1 MEDSETE
8 AAETDPLVKQS
19 GDNRLQTAGGGEG
32 DGGARRWTGGARKP
46 ARHHPD
52 GRPRLSLVPETCEK
66 STEEEA
72 DQHKE
77 DSEEKGGSKKTAES
91 PTPLCPFFGVRN
103 YLHHFYEKQ
112 DISNPALYEDVP
124 LVSDRA
130 CKCGP
135 FAQGLCGGGPRL
147 SLHAVMRTN
156 SHLMLKI
163 SLYVCSI
170 QFIGEFELK
179 LKV

>member
-8 AAETDPLVKQS
+8 AAETDPLVKEC
-19 GDNRLQTAGGGEG
+19 GDSRLQTAGGGEG
-32 DGGARRWTGGARKP
+32 DGGARRWTGVARKP
-46 ARHHPD
+46 GRHHPD

-72 DQHKE
+72 DQH
-77 DSEEKGGSKKTAES
+77 SGSGEEKGGSKKTAES

-124 LVSDRA
+124 LVSGQA
-130 CKCGP
+130 CSCGRSRGCWCVEND
-135 FAQGLCGGGPRL
+135 QGLL
-147 SLHAVMRTN
+147 NM
-156 SHLMLKI
+156 
-163 SLYVCSI
+163 
-170 QFIGEFELK
+170 Q
-179 LKV
+179 